1 VKTLPSEQ
9 MAVREADAA
18 RKTRDD
24 TRESF
29 ERHITSAKTETGSD
43 VGRAEHVDIGVAA
56 APGANAKPF
65 APSAVVNAVPLTPT
79 DALFGSGARVY
90 PQGLAVVGYL
100 SMLAAATDT
109 SPAGPVVLAAD
120 TPAVNATM
128 PPAFDVPSIIA
139 AEHGDADVAA
149 QMTKPV
155 GRVST
160 TSAEGAEGVDDA
172 SDATPV
178 STGMAD
184 IPAWLARRV
193 SFAGRGEATTLRLR
207 DYRIGESGHGEL
219 VDQLLGFADT
229 QGQSVGRVVING
241 REVWRRDGMD
251 THINEQGVTWHG
263 S

>member
-9 MAVREADAA
+9 MAVRETDAA

-29 ERHITSAKTETGSD
+29 ERHITSAKMETGSD
-43 VGRAEHVDIGVAA
+43 AGRADHVDIGVAA
-56 APGANAKPF
+56 TPDANAKPF
-65 APSAVVNAVPLTPT
+65 APAAAVNAVPLAPT

-109 SPAGPVVLAAD
+109 SPDGPVVLSAD
-120 TPAVNATM
+120 TPAANATM
-128 PPAFDVPSIIA
+128 RPLVGAPSAIA
-139 AEHGDADVAA
+139 AGHGDTDVAA
-149 QMTKPV
+149 PTPM
-155 GRVST
+155 GRASLR
-160 TSAEGAEGVDDA
+160 SAESAESADEA

-178 STGMAD
+178 LTGMAD
-184 IPAWLARRV
+184 MPAWLARRV
-193 SFAGRGEATTLRLR
+193 SFAGRGATTTLRLR
-207 DYRIGESGHGEL
+207 DYRIGDAGHGDL
-219 VDQLLGFADT
+219 VDQLLRYAST
-229 QGQSVGRVVING
+229 QDQSVGRVVING

-251 THINEQGVTWHG
+251 THINEQGVTWHD